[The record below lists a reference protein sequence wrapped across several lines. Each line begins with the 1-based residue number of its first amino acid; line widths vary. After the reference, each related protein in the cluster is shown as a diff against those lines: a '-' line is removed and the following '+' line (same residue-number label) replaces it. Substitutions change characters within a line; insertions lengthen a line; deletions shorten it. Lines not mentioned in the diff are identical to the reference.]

1 MDLRQV
7 FMSSTP
13 IKATSHLKLVFTGS
27 VGAGKTTAIAAISEV
42 PPILTEAKPSDDVGF
57 RKSTTTVAMDYGEL
71 TLEDGTKLN
80 LYGTP
85 GQRRF
90 DFMCHILTKGAL
102 GLIVLVNNS
111 LPNPLEELDYY
122 LNLNADFLKNQPA
135 VIGVTH
141 LDVATT
147 PDISDYYQCL
157 NERGESW
164 PVLRADAREAG
175 DVVLLIN
182 ALLSVLEYG

>member
-1 MDLRQV
+1 
-7 FMSSTP
+7 MSNKRIET
-13 IKATSHLKLVFTGS
+13 IRNAKLVFTGS
-27 VGAGKTTAIAAISEV
+27 VGAGKTTAIGAISEV
-42 PPILTEAKPSDDVGF
+42 PPILTEARPTDEVGA

-71 TLEDGTKLN
+71 TLEGGLKLN

-90 DFMCHILTKGAL
+90 DFMCHILTQGAL
-102 GLIVLVNNS
+102 GLVVLVNNA

-122 LNLNADFLKNQPA
+122 LNLNAEFLKRRPA

-141 LDVATT
+141 LDVAAS
-147 PDISDYYQCL
+147 PDIGDYYRCL
-157 NERGESW
+157 GERGESW
-164 PVLRADAREAG
+164 PVLRADARHAG
-175 DVVLLIN
+175 DVVRLLD

>member
-1 MDLRQV
+1 
-7 FMSSTP
+7 MSNKRIET
-13 IKATSHLKLVFTGS
+13 IRNAKLVFTGS
-27 VGAGKTTAIAAISEV
+27 VGAGKTTAIGAISEV
-42 PPILTEAKPSDDVGF
+42 PPILTEARPTDAVGT
-57 RKSTTTVAMDYGEL
+57 RKSSTTVAMDYGEL
-71 TLEDGTKLN
+71 TLEGGLKLN

-90 DFMCHILTKGAL
+90 DFMCHILTQGAL

-122 LNLNADFLKNQPA
+122 LNLNADFLKRRPA

-141 LDVATT
+141 LDVAAS
-147 PDISDYYQCL
+147 PDLDDYYRCL
-157 NERGESW
+157 GERGETW
-164 PVLRADAREAG
+164 PVLRADARHAG
-175 DVVLLIN
+175 DVVRLLD

>member
-1 MDLRQV
+1 MSQSAKGNPQV
-7 FMSSTP
+7 
-13 IKATSHLKLVFTGS
+13 KLVFTGS
-27 VGAGKTTAIAAISEV
+27 VGAGKTTAISVISEV
-42 PPILTEAKPSDDVGF
+42 PPILTEARPSDDVAF

-102 GLIVLVNNS
+102 GLIVLINNAH
-111 LPNPLEELDYY
+111 PTPLEELDYY
-122 LNLNADFLKNQPA
+122 LNLNADFLKDRPA

-141 LDVATT
+141 LDEAAT
-147 PDISDYYQCL
+147 PSIDDYYQCL
-157 NERGESW
+157 AERGEYW
-164 PVLRADAREAG
+164 PVLRADAREPD
-175 DVVLLIN
+175 DVTLLVH